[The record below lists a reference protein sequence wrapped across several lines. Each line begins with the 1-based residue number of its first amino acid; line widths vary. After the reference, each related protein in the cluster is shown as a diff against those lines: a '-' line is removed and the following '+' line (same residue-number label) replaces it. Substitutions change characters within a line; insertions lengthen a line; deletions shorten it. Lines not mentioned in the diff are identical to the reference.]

1 MNPSTLLGILFGLT
15 SVSVAL
21 FFASANASHLINFP
35 GLAIVLTGT
44 AAAAFIAY
52 PLREIGRAMRAAGKV
67 FLNERMHLK
76 DDVEE
81 IIRVSRLWYKSELQD
96 AGKLLVQ
103 IRNPFLRTG
112 VQLVL
117 DGEPFANILELLT
130 WRLNRLK
137 ARERN
142 EAGVFRDLAGFAPAF
157 GMVGTVIGLVTMLV
171 ELGSQDFGQMA
182 MAMAVALLTTLY
194 GMLLAHLVFKPIA
207 IKLERR
213 TEARIVMMGMIIE
226 GVRLISERRQPS
238 LVKATLYSF
247 LVQHQDELHDAGS
260 ELTDDEIYLQ
270 HLHSDEDKKASGQRR
285 EAARGKR

>member
-1 MNPSTLLGILFGLT
+1 MNPSTLLGILLGLT
-15 SVSVAL
+15 SVAVAL
-21 FFASANASHLINFP
+21 FFASADASHLINLP
-35 GLAIVLTGT
+35 GLAIVITGT

-52 PLREIGRAMRAAGKV
+52 PLREIGRAMLAAGKV
-67 FLNERMHLK
+67 FRNERMHLE

-81 IIRVSRLWYKSELQD
+81 IIRVSRLWYKGELQD
-96 AGKLLVQ
+96 TGKILVH
-103 IRNPFLRTG
+103 IKNPFLRTG

-117 DGEPFANILELLT
+117 DGESFANILELLT

-157 GMVGTVIGLVTMLV
+157 GMVGTVIGLITMLV
-171 ELGSQDFGQMA
+171 QLGNQDFTQMA

-213 TEARIVMMGMIIE
+213 TEARMVMMGMIIE
-226 GVRLISERRQPS
+226 GIRLISERRQPS

-247 LVQHQDELHDAGS
+247 LVQHQDELHDTGS
-260 ELTDDEIYLQ
+260 DLTDDEIYTRQL
-270 HLHSDEDKKASGQRR
+270 HLNGGKKPSGRSR
-285 EAARGKR
+285 EPARGKP

>member
-1 MNPSTLLGILFGLT
+1 MNPSTFLGILLGLI
-15 SVSVAL
+15 SVAVAL
-21 FFASANASHLINFP
+21 FVASADASHLINLP

-44 AAAAFIAY
+44 AAAVFIAY
-52 PLREIGRAMRAAGKV
+52 PLREVGRALRAAGKV
-67 FLNERMHLK
+67 FRNERMHLE

-81 IIRVSRLWYKSELQD
+81 IIHVSRLWFRGRLQD
-96 AGKLLVQ
+96 TGNALVH
-103 IRNPFLRTG
+103 IKNPFLRTG

-117 DGEPFANILELLT
+117 DGEEFENILELLT

-157 GMVGTVIGLVTMLV
+157 GMVGTVIGLITMLV
-171 ELGSQDFGQMA
+171 QLGNQDFAQMA

-194 GMLLAHLVFKPIA
+194 GMLLAHLVFKPVA

-213 TEARIVMMGMIIE
+213 TEARVVMMGMIIE
-226 GVRLISERRQPS
+226 GIRLISERRQPS

-247 LVQHQDELHDAGS
+247 LVQHQDELHDTGS
-260 ELTDDEIYLQ
+260 ELTDDEIYQ
-270 HLHSDEDKKASGQRR
+270 QQIRIKPAEDSPKKAPD
-285 EAARGKR
+285 